1 MTDETNTQ
9 DTTGTPAAET
19 TATTDGV
26 IAAAPAGSTTPL
38 PESNVPNPI
47 ASGEGT
53 AVVPHASLVGARR
66 EAVWQEVAKL
76 EAKVS
81 EAYGHMHDEVAEI
94 IAKIRGHLTHPS
106 N

>member
-9 DTTGTPAAET
+9 DMTGTAAVET
-19 TATTDGV
+19 TRTDGV
-26 IAAAPAGSTTPL
+26 IAAAPAGSTDPL

-53 AVVPHASLVGARR
+53 AVVPHESLVGARR
-66 EAVWQEVAKL
+66 EAVWQEIAKL
-76 EAKVS
+76 EAKVT
-81 EAYGHMHDEVAEI
+81 EAYGHMHDEIAEI
-94 IAKIRGHLTHPS
+94 LAKIRAHLTRPS